1 MDNDLTNTLGML
13 LDTLGIERAVRLLDT
28 VSTPAK
34 CHALQVEIQ
43 TRYAL
48 RLLHAGNTRP
58 QIRDRLASAYGLSRD
73 TCYQRINAAIERR
86 MRQPNWLAAPPT
98 L

>member
-1 MDNDLTNTLGML
+1 MDNDLTNTLAML
-13 LDTLGIERAVRLLDT
+13 LDTLGSKRALALLKE

-34 CHALQVEIQ
+34 CHAMQVEIQ
-43 TRYAL
+43 TRHAL
-48 RLLHAGNTRP
+48 RLLHSGNTRP

-86 MRQPNWLAAPPT
+86 MRERN
-98 L
+98 